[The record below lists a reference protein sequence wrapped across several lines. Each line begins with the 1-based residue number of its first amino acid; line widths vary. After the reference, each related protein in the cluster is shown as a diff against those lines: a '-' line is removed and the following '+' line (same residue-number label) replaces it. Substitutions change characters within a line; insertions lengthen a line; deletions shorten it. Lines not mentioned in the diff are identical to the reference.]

1 MIFETIQSRHRP
13 GNVMP
18 RYREH
23 QHLLLL
29 VFYLSEKVGADF
41 QWGFTDH
48 LPTVHVQ
55 LVAFL
60 SMFHFGSFPMH
71 SFLFV
76 TKLHSFSA
84 FLLITSFPTLS
95 TDVALKD

>member
-29 VFYLSEKVGADF
+29 VFYLLEKVGADF

-76 TKLHSFSA
+76 TKLQFSC
-84 FLLITSFPTLS
+84 FFTYHIISYTFHRRRP
-95 TDVALKD
+95 